1 MNTLRKL
8 RREMDIIVS
17 EVQSI
22 IANENSQNF
31 LFVDIG
37 QYIYFR
43 CKIQS
48 SFLTQTII
56 KYTNV

>member
-17 EVQSI
+17 EVQS